1 MTASNKNSVK
11 PTLLIGVGNEFRSDD
26 SAGIIAARKLK
37 ELLNGDIDIFESDGD
52 GAKLM
57 DMWNGHNNV
66 IIIDAVSFGTS
77 PGTVHV
83 INANKKEF
91 PKEKA
96 IHSSHMFSV
105 TEAIE
110 TSKVLNRLPENLTIY
125 GIEGTTYGLGKD
137 ISEKVKEAIDKV
149 VSEIQKE
156 ITK

>member
-57 DMWNGHNNV
+57 NMWNGHNNV
-66 IIIDAVSFGTS
+66 ILIDAVSFGTS
-77 PGTVHV
+77 PGTIHV
-83 INANKKEF
+83 INAKEKEF
-91 PKEKA
+91 PKETV

-105 TEAIE
+105 AEAIE

-125 GIEGTTYGLGKD
+125 GIEGKTYGLGKD
-137 ISEKVKEAIDKV
+137 ISDEVKESINKV